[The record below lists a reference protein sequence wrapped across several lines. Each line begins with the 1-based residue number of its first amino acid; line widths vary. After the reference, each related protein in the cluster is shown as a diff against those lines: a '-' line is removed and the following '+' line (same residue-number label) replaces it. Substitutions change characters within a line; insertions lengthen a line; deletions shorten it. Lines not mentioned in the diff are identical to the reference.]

1 MGSSYDDQVDRN
13 DHDGELDFVDDV
25 TQYFADNPEPRCAC
39 ILVADIS
46 GSMVTAIAELNHG
59 LSFFKE
65 CIEGDHIAALRTEVA
80 VVAYDHEAHLEH
92 DFATVDQFVPPI
104 LEVRGGTKISVGIN
118 LALDLVEERKAV
130 YREHGITY
138 YRPWVWLLC
147 DGRPEHD
154 STDEWQAAKERVQRA
169 EAANQVAFF
178 VVGVGDGADMQEL
191 NTIGNREALRL
202 TGLDFTGMFQ
212 WLSSSMSSVS
222 QSQPGDSVALTDPTS
237 GPRGWASV

>member
-1 MGSSYDDQVDRN
+1 MVAPFDDIGD
-13 DHDGELDFVDDV
+13 
-25 TQYFADNPEPRCAC
+25 YFADNPEPRCAC
-39 ILVADIS
+39 VLVADVS
-46 GSMVTAIAELNHG
+46 GSMQTAITQLNEG
-59 LSFFKE
+59 LAFFKE
-65 CIEGDHIAALRTEVA
+65 CIEDDHVAALRTEVA

-92 DFATVDQFVPPI
+92 DFATVDQFIPPI
-104 LEVRGGTKISVGIN
+104 LKVRGGTKISAGIN

-154 STDEWQAAKERVQRA
+154 TTVEWEDAKARVQQA
-169 EAANQVAFF
+169 ETDNQVAFF
-178 VVGVGDGADMQEL
+178 VVGVGPGADMQEL
-191 NTIGNREALRL
+191 NTIGNREALTL
-202 TGLDFTGMFQ
+202 NGLDFRGMFQ